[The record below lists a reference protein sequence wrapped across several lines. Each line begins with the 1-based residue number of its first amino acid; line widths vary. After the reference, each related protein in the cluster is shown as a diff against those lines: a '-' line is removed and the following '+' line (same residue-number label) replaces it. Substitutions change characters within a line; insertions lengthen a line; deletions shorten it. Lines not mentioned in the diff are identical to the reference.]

1 MDIKV
6 SDVVCVVCNFSFIKN
21 SKVILYIYL
30 NMEQI
35 YTRLKSDLIKQG
47 FKIDDMFLQ
56 NLSIKN
62 KEYIKNLIYNLPT
75 FIHKKLNTIDTF
87 EKKIVKYSPC
97 GKKKL
102 KVQIISFINKGSY
115 NQVYHVV
122 DLKSGHNYVYRF
134 SNFYSM
140 DDSYLINNFIETFI
154 HSFLNLYQKRYLL
167 INTNFLEEKYINNIL
182 NLRHFGFNHKI
193 GLITTITDKM
203 DGTLYEILSINN
215 IILSQKIKIL
225 MKALFQ
231 ITYLIEHLQE
241 KFKFVHNDLK
251 ANNIF
256 YKILDKNRTDVY
268 NPHNLHFIISD
279 FDASR
284 IEIDNNIIIGNTYLS
299 PDSSFNSRKDLF
311 LLLNSLY
318 YIFNSEEW
326 ILEFFGKF
334 NLDSSI
340 IRNQNNFNKLYK
352 YYKYLISDI
361 YEPSN
366 FKKFLINLPS
376 IK

>member
-1 MDIKV
+1 
-6 SDVVCVVCNFSFIKN
+6 
-21 SKVILYIYL
+21 
-30 NMEQI
+30 MEQI

-87 EKKIVKYSPC
+87 EKEIVKYSPC

-115 NQVYHVV
+115 NQVYHVI
-122 DLKSGHNYVYRF
+122 DIKSGHNYVYRF

-268 NPHNLHFIISD
+268 NSHNLHFIISD

-352 YYKYLISDI
+352 YHKYLISDI

>member
-1 MDIKV
+1 
-6 SDVVCVVCNFSFIKN
+6 
-21 SKVILYIYL
+21 
-30 NMEQI
+30 MEKI
-35 YTRLKSDLIKQG
+35 YTRLKYDLIKQG

-87 EKKIVKYSPC
+87 EKEIIKYSPC
-97 GKKKL
+97 GKEKKR
-102 KVQIISFINKGSY
+102 VHVISFINKGSY
-115 NQVYHVV
+115 NQVYHVIDV
-122 DLKSGHNYVYRF
+122 KSGHNYVYRF
-134 SNFYSM
+134 SNFYCM
-140 DDSYLINNFIETFI
+140 DDSYLVNNFIETFI
-154 HSFLNLYQKRYLL
+154 HTFLNLYQKNYRIYL
-167 INTNFLEEKYINNIL
+167 EDKYINNNIL

-193 GLITTITDKM
+193 GLISTIADKM
-203 DGTLYEILSINN
+203 DGTLYDVLSINN

-225 MKALFQ
+225 IKALFQ

-256 YKILDKNRTDVY
+256 YKILDKNRTNLY
-268 NPHNLHFIISD
+268 NPHNLHFFISD

-299 PDSSFNSRKDLF
+299 PDSSFNSRKDLY

-326 ILEFFGKF
+326 VVEFFGKY

-340 IRNQNNFNKLYK
+340 IKNQKNFNKLYNYDK
-352 YYKYLISDI
+352 HLISDLF
-361 YEPSN
+361 EPSN
-366 FKKFLINLPS
+366 FKKFLINLS
-376 IK
+376 AQKN

>member
-1 MDIKV
+1 V
-6 SDVVCVVCNFSFIKN
+6 FASVFVVVPS
-21 SKVILYIYL
+21 L
-30 NMEQI
+30 
-35 YTRLKSDLIKQG
+35 
-47 FKIDDMFLQ
+47 LQ
-56 NLSIKN
+56 VW
-62 KEYIKNLIYNLPT
+62 
-75 FIHKKLNTIDTF
+75 D
-87 EKKIVKYSPC
+87 SP
-97 GKKKL
+97 
-102 KVQIISFINKGSY
+102 Q
-115 NQVYHVV
+115 
-122 DLKSGHNYVYRF
+122 
-134 SNFYSM
+134 
-140 DDSYLINNFIETFI
+140 
-154 HSFLNLYQKRYLL
+154 
-167 INTNFLEEKYINNIL
+167 
-182 NLRHFGFNHKI
+182 
-193 GLITTITDKM
+193 
-203 DGTLYEILSINN
+203 
-215 IILSQKIKIL
+215 
-225 MKALFQ
+225 
-231 ITYLIEHLQE
+231 HLQE
-241 KFKFVHNDLK
+241 QFKCVHNDLK

-352 YYKYLISDI
+352 YHKYLISDI